1 MSTQQPHGYL
11 LAMPLLCLNM
21 GVEMLYILS
30 QRLSAQNV
38 KQAKS
43 QKVLQDVIRTMF
55 SGTFI
60 TELFRPQEM
69 YTSSSTRQI
78 FNKLAHSSIM
88 RINETSMDKLYDL
101 MTMGVKHQFL
111 KCNNPQ
117 QFLQCTYNHLSSI
130 RAICE
135 GSDCAKL
142 VENTMVLLHR
152 NYALMSPGN
161 WCLLKQQISM
171 FFQGRKVKV
180 SLFLQSNTQAMDGTL
195 SVDTTGRV
203 GKGTD
208 VPGTIRILK
217 GPDRGKVKTFS
228 SHSCN
233 CEESGGEVFFDQQD
247 HIGENVYQ
255 KEGKDAMYR
264 DMEQFWIDS
273 NQMGGLIED
282 SLLSAIGGE
291 TGSWPSGMGGGK
303 IEEGKGQDDLHGD
316 GAYNSLASSV
326 RGGDSVDFAS
336 GRSSA
341 SPKQG
346 RRASAAEEFNLLANL
361 MGTAADETEEEMKPI
376 KMSFDNFISIGD
388 DEEEDGVRTVV
399 FDGAGMKETVDQRF
413 ERMGFDDAGDE
424 EAKAEGKSDD
434 EDSDSGDD
442 LLDLMDSAK

>member
-1 MSTQQPHGYL
+1 MSTLQQAHGYL
-11 LAMPLLCLNM
+11 LSMPLLCLNM

-38 KQAKS
+38 KLAKS

-130 RAICE
+130 RSICE

-152 NYALMSPGN
+152 NYASMSTGN

-208 VPGTIRILK
+208 VPGTIRIMK
-217 GPDRGKVKTFS
+217 GPDKGKVKIFTS
-228 SHSCN
+228 PSCN
-233 CEESGGEVFFDQQD
+233 CKESAGRVFFDEND

-255 KEGKDAMYR
+255 KEGKEATYR
-264 DMEQFWIDS
+264 DMEQFWLDG
-273 NQMGGLIED
+273 NFMGGLIED
-282 SLLSAIGGE
+282 SLLGAIGGE
-291 TGSWPSGMGGGK
+291 AGRWSGGGVGGGEGWG
-303 IEEGKGQDDLHGD
+303 EEGGYGYGAAMSLPGSDLGGGD
-316 GAYNSLASSV
+316 GAA
-326 RGGDSVDFAS
+326 
-336 GRSSA
+336 A
-341 SPKQG
+341 SPKST

-361 MGTAADETEEEMKPI
+361 MGTAVDDAEEEMKPI
-376 KMSFDNFISIGD
+376 KMSFDNFISVGD
-388 DEEEDGVRTVV
+388 DEEEGGGVQTVV

-413 ERMGFDDAGDE
+413 ERMGFGDDGDGGGE
-424 EAKAEGKSDD
+424 GKAEGKSDG
-434 EDSDSGDD
+434 EDSDEDSGDD